1 MFPAQV
7 AEEMALRLCSL
18 IHAKCCLFLFL
29 QLASCNMVV
38 LLCVSLYEATL
49 RASLGSVLLKA

>member
-18 IHAKCCLFLFL
+18 IHAKCCLFL

>member
-18 IHAKCCLFLFL
+18 IHAKCCLFL
-29 QLASCNMVV
+29 QLVSCNMVV